1 MILICNC
8 VGQVSTFDFKYD
20 MKLYVVV
27 VVVVGICVYELNL
40 NNKLNYK
47 KAVIIALNERLRAC
61 VSLVIS
67 GVC

>member
-1 MILICNC
+1 
-8 VGQVSTFDFKYD
+8 
-20 MKLYVVV
+20 MKLSVVV
-27 VVVVGICVYELNL
+27 VVIGICVYELNL
-40 NNKLNYK
+40 NNKFNYK